1 MGEMGGLDV
10 QGRIRR
16 IAGGLALAS
25 LLLFAPTAS
34 LADEYDSTRSG
45 HPLRVVGYVL
55 YPIGLL
61 IDTLVFRP
69 AHWIAS
75 HEPIRVLFGHDDS
88 E

>member
-1 MGEMGGLDV
+1 MLA
-10 QGRIRR
+10 RIRR
-16 IAGGLALAS
+16 IAGGIGLAL
-25 LLLFAPTAS
+25 LLLAAPTAS

-45 HPLRVVGYVL
+45 HPLRIVGYVL

-69 AHWIAS
+69 AHWVIS
-75 HEPIRVLFGHDDS
+75 HEPLRVLFGHEES